1 MNRLVR
7 TELLK
12 QRTTRTAIA
21 GVAVTPAIAA
31 IIALVLLDAA
41 GEQGNEPLSSDS
53 LGHVVAGPASV
64 ITLIALLLGV
74 VAMTGEYRHQTITT
88 TFLATPHRRDVVRSK
103 LAAASLTGAFVG
115 ALSLV
120 VSASIAVPWLAANG
134 IDTAPDADVVR
145 VAVGLV
151 ASTALYGALG
161 VAIGA
166 LVRNQTTAVAI
177 VLTWLLAV
185 EGIIGDLV
193 HGAAFVRWLPAAAGR
208 ALVHVGS
215 GGDTLPAP
223 AAVAAFL
230 VYVIALSV
238 AALRITVRRDIT

>member
-120 VSASIAVPWLAANG
+120 VSASIAVPWLAVNG
-134 IDTAPDADVVR
+134 IDTTPDADVVR

-185 EGIIGDLV
+185 EGIIGDV
-193 HGAAFVRWLPAAAGR
+193 FHDSSVVEWLPAAAGR
-208 ALVHVGS
+208 ALVQVGS
-215 GGDTLPAP
+215 SNDGPSAP
-223 AAVAAFL
+223 AAAGVFVLYVAGLAFGGIRL
-230 VYVIALSV
+230 TLD
-238 AALRITVRRDIT
+238 RDIT